1 MLLPDKKDSV
11 LQWKHLQLVSELMD
25 GLHKVNTVW
34 KRLKQTR
41 AGGAG
46 AGGVGEILSVLKA
59 RAFAALARPGLCVE
73 ITHGLSFSGRLVYMF
88 APNQVYGVMEMF
100 ECPPWELIRPHS
112 YQNTKRDV

>member
-41 AGGAG
+41 ARGVG
-46 AGGVGEILSVLKA
+46 GGVDFLRLKGLSICCFGSA
-59 RAFAALARPGLCVE
+59 RAVC
-73 ITHGLSFSGRLVYMF
+73 
-88 APNQVYGVMEMF
+88 
-100 ECPPWELIRPHS
+100 
-112 YQNTKRDV
+112 

>member
-1 MLLPDKKDSV
+1 
-11 LQWKHLQLVSELMD
+11 MD

-46 AGGVGEILSVLKA
+46 GGEEGILSVLKA
-59 RAFAALARPGLCVE
+59 RAFAALALPGLCVE

-88 APNQVYGVMEMF
+88 APNQVYGAMEMF
-100 ECPPWELIRPHS
+100 ECCPWELIRPYS